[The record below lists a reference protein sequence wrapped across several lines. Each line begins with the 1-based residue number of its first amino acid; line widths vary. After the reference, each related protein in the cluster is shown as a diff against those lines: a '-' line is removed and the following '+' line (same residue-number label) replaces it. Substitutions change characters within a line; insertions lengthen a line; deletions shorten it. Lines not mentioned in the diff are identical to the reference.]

1 MPYYR
6 KDKRK
11 FLIDEALPPKNRLP
25 KMRKRYSLEHIF
37 HDFGKKG
44 LEDEKIQIFA
54 QKEKRTIITADKF
67 FVKRFTKQTSVLKI
81 VGTNLMTPEEID
93 QRLIKATDLY
103 KNSLEYE
110 GKIITA
116 SAKWVNEK
124 IYNHKTIK
132 ERKYN

>member
-25 KMRKRYSLEHIF
+25 KMRKRYDLKHIF
-37 HDFGKKG
+37 HDLGKKG
-44 LEDEKIQIFA
+44 LEDEKIQILA
-54 QKEKRTIITADKF
+54 QKGKRTIITADKF
-67 FVKRFTKQTSVLKI
+67 FVKRFTKQISVLKV

-116 SAKWVNEK
+116 TAEWVNEK
-124 IYNHKTIK
+124 TPNRKIK
-132 ERKYN
+132 KRKYL

>member
-1 MPYYR
+1 MPYYK

-25 KMRKRYSLEHIF
+25 KMRKRYDLKHIF

-44 LEDEKIQIFA
+44 LEDEKIQMFA
-54 QKEKRTIITADKF
+54 QREKRTIITADKF
-67 FVKRFTKQTSVLKI
+67 FVKRFTKQTSVLKL
-81 VGTNLMTPEEID
+81 VGINLMTSEEID

-116 SAKWVNEK
+116 TAKWVNEK
-124 IYNHKTIK
+124 TTNYKIK
-132 ERKYN
+132 KRKCN